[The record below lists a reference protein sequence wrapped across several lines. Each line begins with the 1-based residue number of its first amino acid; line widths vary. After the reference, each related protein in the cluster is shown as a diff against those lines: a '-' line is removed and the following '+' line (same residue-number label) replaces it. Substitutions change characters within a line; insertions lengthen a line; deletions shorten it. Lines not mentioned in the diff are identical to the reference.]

1 MPKPAIE
8 VIPVL
13 DLKGGAVVRARH
25 GLRHSYA
32 PIVTKLARTSA
43 PLDIA
48 AGLLTVHPFRTFYIA
63 DLDRIELRGG
73 HEQTLAALGAA
84 FPSLNFWVD
93 AGVRDAEEAYSWLA
107 RYPRAHLVL
116 GSETLKSLSVLADLA
131 ENDRVI
137 LSLDFRGDSFVGPKA
152 LYDAPHL
159 WPKRVIIMTL
169 ARVGGDAGPDMDR
182 LLEAKRRAPNL
193 MLHAAGGLRGA
204 FDLMRLDQIGISGVL
219 VASALHD
226 GLLTGADLAAAEPKG
241 AVKAK

>member
-43 PLDIA
+43 PVDIA

-73 HEQTLAALGAA
+73 HEQSLAALGAA

-93 AGVRDAEEAYSWLA
+93 AGVRDAKEAYSWLA

-116 GSETLKSLSVLADLA
+116 GSETLKSLEVLADLA

-169 ARVGGDAGPDMDR
+169 ARVGGDAGLDMDR
-182 LLEAKRRAPNL
+182 LLEVKRRAPNV
-193 MLHAAGGLRGA
+193 MLYAAGGLRGA
-204 FDLMRLDQIGISGVL
+204 FDLMWLDQIGISGVL

-226 GLLTGADLAAAEPKG
+226 GLLTGADLAAAEPEG

>member
-1 MPKPAIE
+1 MPGRAIE

-32 PIVTKLARTSA
+32 PIVTKLARGSA

-73 HEQTLAALGAA
+73 HEESLDALGAA
-84 FPSLNFWVD
+84 FPSLDFWVD
-93 AGVRDAEEAYSWLA
+93 AGVRDVEEAYAWLA
-107 RYPRAHLVL
+107 RHPSAHLVL
-116 GSETLKSLSVLADLA
+116 GSETLESPAGLAGLA
-131 ENDRVI
+131 KNGRVI
-137 LSLDFRGDSFVGPKA
+137 LSLDFRGDSFVGQQA

-159 WPKRVIIMTL
+159 WPKRVIVMTL

-182 LLEAKRRAPNL
+182 LLEVKRRAPHV
-193 MLHAAGGLRGA
+193 MLYAAGGLRGV

-226 GLLTGADLAAAEPKG
+226 GRLTGADIAAQAPEG
-241 AVKAK
+241 VARAK